1 MSELRTPPPPPAL
14 YHGKSFADYLGWK
27 AVNSGVLKWGLI
39 TPAHFAA
46 AFDGKIDSEDSP
58 DRLMGRAIHCAILE
72 PESFDERFIVS
83 GNCAAILG
91 KSAARAGLA
100 CGATASTLGT
110 DGKWYC
116 GMHDKSVTPQPVD
129 AEIITADQKLRALAV
144 KNALHQLPV
153 EIRESLARPGG
164 YSEVSGVW
172 EEYDLPCKLR
182 LDRGFL
188 QTDGPDR
195 PLILDVKKTQVGKA
209 SREDCR
215 KAIKNYRYDI
225 QQAWYRR
232 GIETHIDVRPDFWWI
247 FVEDNYPF
255 GVNIVRADDVDYSIG
270 IQDALLSLRRYATR
284 KDNPP
289 NYIEIPE
296 QITDGGLPASYRQ
309 LREEQAYGN
318 RTDRREKGATVTEE
332 PGGGG
337 DWEPP
342 ECPDG
347 DSSELDG

>member
-1 MSELRTPPPPPAL
+1 MSELRTPPPPPDL
-14 YHGKSFADYLGWK
+14 YHWKSFADYLGWK
-27 AVNSGVLKWGLI
+27 AVNSGVLKWGLV

-83 GNCAAILG
+83 GSCAAILG

-116 GMHDKSVTPQPVD
+116 GKHDGPVTPQPID

-144 KNALHQLPV
+144 KNALHHLPV

-164 YSEVSGVW
+164 YSEVSGIW

-188 QTDGPDR
+188 QIDGPDK

-209 SREDCR
+209 GREDCR

-232 GIETHIDVRPDFWWI
+232 GVEYHIKVRPDFWWI
-247 FVEDNYPF
+247 FVEDNFPF

-270 IQDALLSLRRYATR
+270 IQDALLSLRKYVTR
-284 KDNPP
+284 KDDPP
-289 NYIEIPE
+289 RYIEIPE
-296 QITDGGLPASYRQ
+296 QITDGGLPAAYRQ

-318 RTDRREKGATVTEE
+318 RYRGTGEE
-332 PGGGG
+332 TSEADESGVG
-337 DWEPP
+337 DGSEVDSGI
-342 ECPDG
+342 DG
-347 DSSELDG
+347 NSSGLDG